1 MLAPIRIFLSY
12 DYADTGVAEGLRKQ
26 LLTTFAGRA
35 VDICNRQSK
44 YPGTD
49 SLQGGEAWLRWA
61 DLCIIVFSA
70 DYLGQETSLE
80 FETAK
85 FLERERRPAL
95 QILVAYARSA
105 DLPPDFRPFPIAPQA
120 DQPIMHQGFD
130 RDRQLQRVAQAARR
144 LIEQPRLLASVVAV
158 DDFEIS
164 MESARQRL
172 LEQSERLNLLPVFAL
187 LRAIAA
193 DARLKKAA
201 YELED
206 NFGEILRQGRSAK
219 IALAEF
225 VRKAAVLRAD
235 LQDLIQIIHSTELVP
250 DWRLAFQ
257 RATFSESG
265 NLALFSPKEEIAM
278 PETLNLPE
286 QLGEDGHLVAVGAL
300 TLPQQAD
307 FRRQL
312 LLAQDAMG
320 IENFGRAYQHSDQV
334 RSNIGPRSAQL
345 YEYLL
350 LTYLQKETPDRI
362 AIDAV
367 DDDKR
372 QLLDH
377 IVLYSSRLREYQ
389 DADQCSTSTG
399 PYNLQ
404 ATAEELG
411 EALCRIYDA
420 MPNDHLLDTGKRGGE
435 VMDNRGM
442 ISRSREMGELIFRSV
457 HPYSGFLEL
466 LINELCGGGKFD
478 WIQKVAVTNGEFVF
492 LSREKFELETSIKE
506 LLNLLIDAGR
516 QDPVRLHNRLREYL
530 FLSLQAKSRRLRRQ
544 LEEERRRYRRFSDP
558 RSSIIRLV
566 QACLLSHSVFGEQSV
581 PEVQSFLRLALTFL
595 MPNLL
600 LVPQEEATLSLRW
613 FDLNERG
620 EVVAHEDCTGYDFDT
635 QAIIEKI
642 VYDHS
647 GRVGWLQ
654 VAPNLKESVWMHYVA
669 DIEHDYEQ
677 VRLSRQ
683 HTDFRRPHELD
694 SRRIVIS
701 CLRRWVVAFRAFP
714 ERGQDFLDRC
724 IRELT
729 GDGLL
734 LWLHHDPD
742 QLVTEHDSM
751 MLGYDARAELRN
763 ILIASH
769 HFTEESVRQII
780 AENLFQKR
788 ILPAWNT
795 IKIGHEEQR
804 PVAIRLL
811 QEILSG
817 YKLYNDLR
825 YLDFMFSELTEEGKF
840 HWINIGEDGKWKE
853 FKQAAAL
860 APITVLEQ
868 LTATHTQRYRILEV
882 RRRIAERRRND
893 QLARYFH
900 EISEFKQ
907 ENRRPERAIA
917 IDIIRKL
924 KGIFKFF
931 PAEEFL
937 ELPILELS
945 GSGRIRW
952 YATFLGLLPTRE
964 NHFENQFYNFN
975 YQRELAEFRMYHD
988 TRSTWMEQALRETG
1002 DL

>member
-12 DYADTGVAEGLRKQ
+12 DYADTGVAEGLRKH
-26 LLTTFAGRA
+26 LLTTFAGRPTE
-35 VDICNRQSK
+35 VHNRQSK

-61 DLCIIVFSA
+61 DLCIIIFSA

-95 QILVAYARSA
+95 QMLVAYARSA

-120 DQPIMHQGFD
+120 DQPIMQQGFD

-144 LIEQPRLLASVVAV
+144 LVEQPRLSAGAVAT

-164 MESARQRL
+164 MESTRQRL

-225 VRKAAVLRAD
+225 LQKAVVLRTD
-235 LQDLIQIIHSTELVP
+235 LQYLIQKIHSTELVP
-250 DWRLAFQ
+250 DWRLACQ
-257 RATFSESG
+257 RATYSTAG

-278 PETLNLPE
+278 PDTLNLPG
-286 QLGEDGHLVAVGAL
+286 LVGEDGHLAKVGAL
-300 TLPQQAD
+300 SFQQQAD

-320 IENFGRAYQHSDQV
+320 IENFGRAYQHGDHV
-334 RSNIGPRSAQL
+334 RSHIDPRSAQL

-350 LTYLQKETPDRI
+350 LAYLQKETPDRI

-372 QLLDH
+372 QLLNH
-377 IVLYSSRLREYQ
+377 IILYASRLREYQ
-389 DADQCSTSTG
+389 AAGQCPTSTG
-399 PYNLQ
+399 LYNLQ
-404 ATAEELG
+404 AAAEELG

-420 MPNDHLLDTGKRGGE
+420 LPNDHLLDTGLRGE
-435 VMDNRGM
+435 EAPDNRGL
-442 ISRSREMGELIFRSV
+442 ISRSREMGELIFRSI

-466 LINELCGGGKFD
+466 LVNELCGGGKFD

-492 LSREKFELETSIKE
+492 LSREKFELETSINE
-506 LLNLLIDAGR
+506 LLHLLVAGGQDYARLHHRLREHLFLNLL
-516 QDPVRLHNRLREYL
+516 
-530 FLSLQAKSRRLRRQ
+530 AKSRRLRRQ
-544 LEEERRRYRRFSDP
+544 LEEERRRYRKFTDP
-558 RSSIIRLV
+558 RASIIRLV
-566 QACLLSHSVFGEQSV
+566 QACLLGHSIFDDQSA
-581 PEVQSFLRLALTFL
+581 PDEQSFLRLALLFL
-595 MPNLL
+595 LPNFLL
-600 LVPQEEATLSLRW
+600 GPHEEATMVLRW
-613 FDLNERG
+613 FDLDAQG
-620 EVVAHEDCTGYDFDT
+620 EVRAHDDCTGYDFDT
-635 QAIIEKI
+635 QAIVEKI
-642 VYDHS
+642 VYDHA

-654 VAPNLKESVWMHYVA
+654 VAPNLKESVWLHYIA
-669 DIEHDYEQ
+669 DIEHDYDQ
-677 VRLSRQ
+677 VRVSRQ

-694 SRRIVIS
+694 SRRIVIA

-742 QLVTEHDSM
+742 QLVTAADSA
-751 MLGYDARAELRN
+751 MLGYDARAELHN
-763 ILIASH
+763 ILAASTR
-769 HFTEESVRQII
+769 FTEESVRQII
-780 AENLFQKR
+780 AENLFQQR
-788 ILPAWNT
+788 LLPQWNVL
-795 IKIGHEEQR
+795 KIGHEEQR
-804 PVAIRLL
+804 PIAMRLL
-811 QEILSG
+811 REILSG
-817 YKLYNDLR
+817 YQLYHDLR
-825 YLDFMFSELTEEGKF
+825 YLDFVFSELTEEGKF
-840 HWINIGEDGKWKE
+840 HWINIDGDGKWKP
-853 FKQAAAL
+853 FQGGAAFDPIGVLQQL
-860 APITVLEQ
+860 A
-868 LTATHTQRYRILEV
+868 TAHPQRYRLLEA
-882 RRRIAERRRND
+882 RRRIAGRRRND

-900 EISEFKQ
+900 DISEFRQ

-945 GSGRIRW
+945 GGGRIRW
-952 YATFLGLLPTRE
+952 YATFLGLLPIRE
-964 NHFENQFYNFN
+964 NHFENQFYNFD
-975 YQRELAEFRMYHD
+975 YHRELAEFRMYHD

>member
-1 MLAPIRIFLSY
+1 MSPYMRIFLSY
-12 DYADTGVAEGLRKQ
+12 DYADTGTAEGLRKQ
-26 LLTTFAGRA
+26 LLTTFAGQPIE
-35 VDICNRQSK
+35 VCNRQSK

-105 DLPPDFRPFPIAPQA
+105 DLPADFRPFPIAPQA
-120 DQPIMHQGFD
+120 DQPIMHHGFD

-144 LIEQPRLLASVVAV
+144 LLEQPRLSGNLVAT

-172 LEQSERLNLLPVFAL
+172 LEQGERLNLLPVFAL

-206 NFGEILRQGRSAK
+206 NFGEILRQGRAAK
-219 IALAEF
+219 ITLAEF
-225 VRKAAVLRAD
+225 LEKATVLRTD
-235 LQDLIQIIHSTELVP
+235 LQYLIQKIHSTELVP
-250 DWRLAFQ
+250 DWRLTFQ
-257 RATFSESG
+257 RATYSESG

-278 PETLNLPE
+278 PETLNLPG
-286 QLGEDGHLVAVGAL
+286 QVGEDGHVASTGTL

-320 IENFGRAYQHSDQV
+320 IENFGRAYQHSDHV
-334 RSNIGPRSAQL
+334 RSHIDPRSAQL

-350 LTYLQKETPDRI
+350 LAYLQKETPDRI

-372 QLLDH
+372 QLLNH
-377 IVLYSSRLREYQ
+377 IILYASRLREYQ
-389 DADQCSTSTG
+389 EAGQCPTSTG
-399 PYNLQ
+399 NYNLQ
-404 ATAEELG
+404 AAAEELG
-411 EALCRIYDA
+411 EALCRIYDTL
-420 MPNDHLLDTGKRGGE
+420 PNDHLLDTGKRGE
-435 VMDNRGM
+435 EAPDNRGI
-442 ISRSREMGELIFRSV
+442 ISRAREMGELIFRSV

-466 LINELCGGGKFD
+466 LVNELCGGGKFD

-492 LSREKFELETSIKE
+492 LSREKFELETSINE
-506 LLNLLIDAGR
+506 LLNLLVAGG
-516 QDPVRLHNRLREYL
+516 QNYERLHQRLREQL

-544 LEEERRRYRRFSDP
+544 LEEERRRYRKFTDPQASVIRF
-558 RSSIIRLV
+558 V
-566 QACLLSHSVFGEQSV
+566 QACLLGYAIFDDREA
-581 PEVQSFLRLALTFL
+581 PEEQSFLRLALVHLLPNFL
-595 MPNLL
+595 LG
-600 LVPQEEATLSLRW
+600 PQEEATMLLRW
-613 FDLNERG
+613 FDLDAQG
-620 EVVAHEDCTGYDFDT
+620 EVRSHQDSMGYDFDT
-635 QAIIEKI
+635 QAIVEKI
-642 VYDHS
+642 VQDHS

-654 VAPNLKESVWMHYVA
+654 VAPNLKESVWLHYVA
-669 DIEHDYEQ
+669 DIDQDYDQ
-677 VRLSRQ
+677 VRVSRQ
-683 HTDFRRPHELD
+683 YLDFRRPHELD

-742 QLVTEHDSM
+742 QLVTEADSA
-751 MLGYDARAELRN
+751 MLGYDALGELSNMLLLSTR
-763 ILIASH
+763 
-769 HFTEESVRQII
+769 FTEESVRQII
-780 AENLFQKR
+780 TENLFQKR
-788 ILPAWNT
+788 ILPNWNNL
-795 IKIGHEEQR
+795 KAGQEEQR
-804 PVAIRLL
+804 LVAMRLL
-811 QEILSG
+811 REALSG
-817 YKLYNDLR
+817 YQLHPDLR
-825 YLDFMFSELTEEGKF
+825 YLDFVFGELTEEAKF
-840 HWINIGEDGKWKE
+840 HWINIDGEGKWKP
-853 FKQAAAL
+853 FKHGAAL
-860 APITVLEQ
+860 DPIGILQQ
-868 LTATHTQRYRILEV
+868 LATTQTQRYRLLEV
-882 RRRIAERRRND
+882 RRRIAEKRRND

-900 EISEFKQ
+900 EISEFRQ

-924 KGIFKFF
+924 KGVFKFF

-945 GSGRIRW
+945 GGGRIRW
-952 YATFLGLLPTRE
+952 YATFLTVFPTRE
-964 NHFENQFYNFN
+964 NHFENQFYNFD
-975 YQRELAEFRMYHD
+975 YRRELAEFRMYHD